1 MKRLK
6 NPQSDSYMRLKRWA
20 LGTDIMWSY
29 IPSATPNYVDTVG
42 VEGKQKNLPFYTR
55 TILERPENQYKYPKP
70 SHSDE
75 NERHGVID
83 VLNEILDFNKIDFAS
98 YLRIS
103 LNCVHAEDEV
113 YNSLPHID
121 HQYPHGNVI
130 MYFTDSGGKTFCES
144 KSAGV
149 YDYHD
154 PSEDDI
160 ILFSGKHYMQSPI
173 KGRRVILVATILPL
187 NTPRQE

>member
-6 NPQSDSYMRLKRWA
+6 NPQSDNYTRLKRWV

-29 IPSATPNYVDTVG
+29 IPTATPNYIDNDGVDG
-42 VEGKQKNLPFYTR
+42 EQKNLPFYTR

-70 SHSDE
+70 GHSDDD
-75 NERHGVID
+75 ERHGVINA
-83 VLNEILDFNKIDFAS
+83 LNEIFEFNKIDFAS

-103 LNCVHAEDEV
+103 LNCVHAEDKV

-130 MYFTDSGGKTFCES
+130 IYFTDNGGKTFCES
-144 KSAGV
+144 KTPGT

-160 ILFSGKHYMQSPI
+160 ILFSGKHYMQSPT
-173 KGRRVILVATILPL
+173 KGRRVILVTTILP
-187 NTPRQE
+187 TK

>member
-1 MKRLK
+1 M
-6 NPQSDSYMRLKRWA
+6 
-20 LGTDIMWSY
+20 
-29 IPSATPNYVDTVG
+29 
-42 VEGKQKNLPFYTR
+42 
-55 TILERPENQYKYPKP
+55 
-70 SHSDE
+70 
-75 NERHGVID
+75 
-83 VLNEILDFNKIDFAS
+83 DFNKIDFAS

-173 KGRRVILVATILPL
+173 KGRRVILVTTILPL